1 MNDLIINV
9 EKSTRM
15 VLMTK
20 TTVGNDMENLQEK
33 IIFKFTDT
41 FVDGQ
46 ARLEYK
52 IGSTKNYIELTKENN
67 TYILPIQNVLTKEGK
82 IEMQLVI
89 TEGESE
95 ENISVFKS
103 NVFYLYCNRSLNAI
117 NESPDGY
124 DLWIE
129 QANAKLNAMDEALTE
144 VDNLDI
150 DASKSGDTATISITN
165 KEGTTKTVQV
175 KDGIDGQQG
184 ETGPANTLSIGT
196 VTKGE
201 NASAT
206 ITGESPNQTLN
217 LVLPKGDKG
226 DKGNTGATGND
237 GYSPSAKVTQLSGG
251 ATITITDKTGTT
263 TATITSGEQGPEG
276 PAGKDGV
283 NGKDG
288 ADAKINGV
296 NALNIEAGTNITL
309 DQVGSTLT
317 INSTGGSGG
326 TSDYEDLENQPKV
339 NNVTLI
345 GNKTSSDLGLI
356 TNAVDDLVNYYKK
369 SETFTK
375 QEVNNLIA
383 AITTMDIQVV
393 QTLPVQDISTTT
405 IYLVPKTTAETNDA
419 YDEYIYVSNAWEHI
433 GSTDID
439 LTNYVT
445 NTDYASSSVGGVV
458 KSSANFGSQVA
469 SSGIFYG
476 STRTY
481 QQYSD
486 GNSNVL
492 ICKGT
497 LENVI
502 EGKGIVS
509 NTDYATYDTGGVI
522 KVSVG
527 DHGLNVDDGTLK
539 GVVKT
544 LAQYNDMSSKG
555 VISKGTLE
563 NVLTDRIGDVDTIL
577 TRLTT
582 GGGVS

>member
-33 IIFKFTDT
+33 MIFKFTDT

-52 IGSTKNYIELTKENN
+52 IGSIKNYIELTKENN

-103 NVFYLYCNRSLNAI
+103 NVFYLYCNRSLNAV
-117 NESPDGY
+117 NEAPEGY

-165 KEGTTKTVQV
+165 KEGTTKSVQV

-206 ITGESPNQTLN
+206 ITGTSPNQTLN

-237 GYSPSAKVTQLSGG
+237 GYSPSASVTQLSGG
-251 ATITITDKTGTT
+251 ATITITDKSGTT
-263 TATITSGEQGPEG
+263 SATITSGEQGPEG
-276 PAGKDGV
+276 PAGKD
-283 NGKDG
+283 GKDG

-317 INSTGGSGG
+317 INSTGGG
-326 TSDYEDLENQPKV
+326 TSDYEELENQPKI
-339 NNVTLI
+339 NNVTLS
-345 GNKTSSDLGLI
+345 GNKTLSDLGI
-356 TNAVDDLVNYYKK
+356 QPAGNYALK
-369 SETFTK
+369 SEIPT
-375 QEVNNLIA
+375 
-383 AITTMDIQVV
+383 
-393 QTLPVQDISTTT
+393 
-405 IYLVPKTTAETNDA
+405 VPTNVSAFTNDA
-419 YDEYIYVSNAWEHI
+419 GYLTSHQ
-433 GSTDID
+433 D
-439 LTNYVT
+439 LTGYVT
-445 NTDYASSSVGGVV
+445 NTDYAGYDIGGVV
-458 KSSANFGSQVA
+458 
-469 SSGIFYG
+469 
-476 STRTY
+476 
-481 QQYSD
+481 
-486 GNSNVL
+486 
-492 ICKGT
+492 
-497 LENVI
+497 
-502 EGKGIVS
+502 
-509 NTDYATYDTGGVI
+509 

-527 DHGLNVDDGTLK
+527 DHGLNMDNGTLK

-563 NVLTDRIGDVDTIL
+563 NVLADRIGDIETAL
-577 TRLTT
+577 
-582 GGGVS
+582 GGI

>member
-52 IGSTKNYIELTKENN
+52 IDSTKNYIELTKENN

-103 NVFYLYCNRSLNAI
+103 NVFYLYCNRSLNAV
-117 NESPDGY
+117 NEAPEGY

-150 DASKSGDTATISITN
+150 DASKNGDTATISITN

-206 ITGESPNQTLN
+206 ITGTSPNQTLN

-226 DKGNTGATGND
+226 EKGNTGATGND

-251 ATITITDKTGTT
+251 ATITITDKSGTT

-276 PAGKDGV
+276 PAGKDGA

-326 TSDYEDLENQPKV
+326 TSDYTDLTNKPSI
-339 NNVTLI
+339 NNITLS
-345 GNKTSSDLGLI
+345 GNKTLSDLGI
-356 TNAVDDLVNYYKK
+356 QPAGNYALK
-369 SETFTK
+369 SEIPT
-375 QEVNNLIA
+375 
-383 AITTMDIQVV
+383 
-393 QTLPVQDISTTT
+393 
-405 IYLVPKTTAETNDA
+405 VPTNVSAFTNDT
-419 YDEYIYVSNAWEHI
+419 
-433 GSTDID
+433 G
-439 LTNYVT
+439 YVT
-445 NTDYASSSVGGVV
+445 NTDYATGSV
-458 KSSANFGSQVA
+458 
-469 SSGIFYG
+469 
-476 STRTY
+476 
-481 QQYSD
+481 
-486 GNSNVL
+486 
-492 ICKGT
+492 
-497 LENVI
+497 
-502 EGKGIVS
+502 
-509 NTDYATYDTGGVI
+509 GGVI
-522 KVSVG
+522 KVSNG
-527 DHGLNVDDGTLK
+527 DYGITVDEGALK
-539 GVVKT
+539 GTVRT
-544 LAQYNDMSSKG
+544 LSQYNDMSSKG
-555 VISKGTLE
+555 IVCKGTLE
-563 NVLTDRIGDVDTIL
+563 NVLADRIGDIETAL
-577 TRLTT
+577 
-582 GGGVS
+582 GGI